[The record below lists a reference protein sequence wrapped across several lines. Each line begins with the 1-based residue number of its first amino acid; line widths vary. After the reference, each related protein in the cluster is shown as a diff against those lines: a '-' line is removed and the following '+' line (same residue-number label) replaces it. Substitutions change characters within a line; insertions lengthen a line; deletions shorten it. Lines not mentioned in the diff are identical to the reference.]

1 MPLGLGRRPGTQ
13 GQSTHPTRFKTTL
26 RAAALPIGPAQQ
38 HKWAPPRMRR
48 LDSLGSEL
56 VQEAQADAQGDDSL
70 MFSASVPSPTTTD
83 PSVLRRLI
91 GVIDQLSVVVAGG
104 AAVVARYALTAW
116 SACATFSG
124 VSASGADHRP
134 GH

>member
-13 GQSTHPTRFKTTL
+13 GQSTDPTRFKTTP

-56 VQEAQADAQGDDSL
+56 VQEAQADVQGDDSL

-83 PSVLRRLI
+83 R
-91 GVIDQLSVVVAGG
+91 
-104 AAVVARYALTAW
+104 
-116 SACATFSG
+116 
-124 VSASGADHRP
+124 ASSDG
-134 GH
+134 